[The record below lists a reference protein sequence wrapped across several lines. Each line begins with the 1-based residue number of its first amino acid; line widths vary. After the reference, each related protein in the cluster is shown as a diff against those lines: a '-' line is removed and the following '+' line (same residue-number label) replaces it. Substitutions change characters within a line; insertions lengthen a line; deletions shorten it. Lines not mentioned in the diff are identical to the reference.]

1 MLDHLRRRVIAA
13 FAGTHAVT
21 LATFGPADLQA
32 STVPCEPHDL
42 SLFVLVPRASDQFF
56 NLENNPRVVAT
67 ADHWEVRGVARIVPK
82 TELTPGLN
90 LGRAPEASWSALVEV
105 IPQRVQLN
113 PAGRNEQ
120 PETIDVT

>member
-1 MLDHLRRRVIAA
+1 MLEHLRRRVIEA
-13 FAGTHAVT
+13 FAGTHTVT

-32 STVPCEPHDL
+32 STLPCEPRDL
-42 SLFVLVPRASDQFF
+42 SLFVLVPRASDQLF

-82 TELTPGLN
+82 AEVTPALN
-90 LGRAPEASWSALVEV
+90 LRHAPEANWSALVEV

-113 PAGRNEQ
+113 PRGKAER